1 MVKVAIVGSGMMGTA
16 TSWPLSDN
24 GNDVRLVGTHLDAEI
39 IKSLKE
45 KRWHP
50 TLKRQIPDGVTPY
63 HIEELETAL
72 QGVEVIVSGV
82 NSNGVRWMG
91 KTLGPYL
98 KPEHMVIAVTKGMAV
113 ADNGDLMIFPDVL
126 RSELPSGIREQAK
139 LAAIGGPCIAGELA
153 GRRQS
158 CVIFGCRDGDVVK
171 RLAPIFRTSYY
182 HVWTTNDLMG
192 LEVGVALKNGYVLGP
207 GIAYGLLDRAGGVDS
222 ADANMHNLAAA
233 LFAEGCMEMEFMLRK
248 LGGSPVFAYGFPGAG
263 DCFVTCAG
271 GRSMRLGRLLGKGHT
286 FSEARTIMAGETLEA
301 AEIVRSMA
309 KAIPKLQARGIL
321 GPDDLPLMRALV
333 DVVVYD
339 KPVDFPYDKFF
350 ANVPW
355 L

>member
-1 MVKVAIVGSGMMGTA
+1 MKVAIVGSGMMGTA

-24 GNDVRLVGTHLDAEI
+24 GHEVRLVGTHLDAEI
-39 IKSLKE
+39 IKSCKE
-45 KRWHP
+45 KRYHP

-63 HIEELETAL
+63 FIEELATAL
-72 QGVEVIVSGV
+72 EDVELIVSGV
-82 NSNGVRWMG
+82 NSNGVRWIG
-91 KTLGPYL
+91 QTLGPHL
-98 KPEHMVIAVTKGMAV
+98 RPGQWIIAVTKGMAV

-126 RSELPSGIREQAK
+126 YSELPPAIRDQIK

-158 CVIFGCRDGDVVK
+158 CVIFGCRDGEVAK
-171 RLAPIFRTSYY
+171 ALAPIFHTSYY
-182 HVWTTNDLMG
+182 HVWPTNDLMG

-207 GIAYGLLDRAGGVDS
+207 GLAYGLLDRAGGLDS

-233 LFAEGCMEMEFMLRK
+233 LFAQGCVEMEFMLRR
-248 LGGSPVFAYGFPGAG
+248 LGGSPVFAYGLPGAG

-271 GRSMRLGRLLGKGHT
+271 GRSMRLGRLLGQGHT
-286 FSEARTIMAGETLEA
+286 FTEARQIMVGETLEA
-301 AEIVRSMA
+301 AEIVRSMG
-309 KAIPKLQARGIL
+309 KAIPKLQERGIL
-321 GPDDLPLMRALV
+321 GPNDLPLMRALV
-333 DVVVYD
+333 EVVVHD
-339 KPVDFPYDKFF
+339 KPVEFPYDQFF